1 MLFMFLIILIIAK
14 KMSHKNLYEKGK
26 YQMSENTQE
35 KFTIEDL
42 IVQKIIF
49 AGTYTQAQ
57 AIAKELH
64 NYNIK
69 TDVIDHMITIRDPIF
84 YMLIDHGELT
94 MILPDSVKLFEESY
108 LIIDCSC
115 IDVEYP
121 TLDKEETKEFQLEEI
136 VHVIINENSLIDNI
150 VSLCNSNHVTAYISA
165 IDKEN
170 KMCEIVYL
178 HNVHMAKWVSFNDV
192 YHIEHIYNNA
202 ECEEQIEDE
211 E

>member
-1 MLFMFLIILIIAK
+1 
-14 KMSHKNLYEKGK
+14 
-26 YQMSENTQE
+26 MSENTKE

-49 AGTYTQAQ
+49 AGTYTQAR

-64 NYNIK
+64 DYNIK

-84 YMLIDHGELT
+84 YMLVDHGELT

-108 LIIDCSC
+108 LIIDCRC
-115 IDVEYP
+115 IDIEYP
-121 TLDKEETKEFQLEEI
+121 TLDKEETKKFELGEI
-136 VHVIINENSLIDNI
+136 VHAVVKNDIFGFDTI
-150 VSLCNSNHVTAYISA
+150 HVTSYISA

-178 HNVHMAKWVSFNDV
+178 HNVHLAEWVSFDDI
-192 YHIEHIYNNA
+192 YHIEHIYDNA

-211 E
+211 G